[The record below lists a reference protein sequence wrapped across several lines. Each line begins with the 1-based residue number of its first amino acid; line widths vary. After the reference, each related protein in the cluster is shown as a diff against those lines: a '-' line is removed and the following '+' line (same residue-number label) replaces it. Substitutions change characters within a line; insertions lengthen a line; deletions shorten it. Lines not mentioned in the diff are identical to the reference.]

1 MKPIKVWA
9 AAVAAAWATLATG
22 QAVAAT
28 CSQTCSATFNQCT
41 ASGGAHSPCM
51 NSWMQCRN
59 QCNGVSVKP
68 QPAPAKP
75 IQPASVAKPV
85 KAVRPAQP

>member
-9 AAVAAAWATLATG
+9 AAVAVACATFATG

-41 ASGGAHSPCM
+41 ASGGAQAPCM

-68 QPAPAKP
+68 QAAPAKP
-75 IQPASVAKPV
+75 IQPASVAKPA
-85 KAVRPAQP
+85 KPVRPAQP

>member
-41 ASGGAHSPCM
+41 ASGKAQGPCM
-51 NSWMQCRN
+51 STWMQCRN

-68 QPAPAKP
+68 QPAAPAKVP
-75 IQPASVAKPV
+75 IRAAAMVKPV
-85 KAVRPAQP
+85 KPAHP